1 MSLAVVHEALHVWK
15 LAVDHRITLCI
26 MLGAIDT
33 LATTFPP
40 FIDASSVVACREK
53 RLVPI
58 MNWVRKKKEKEK
70 KEKKKKDHTIPA
82 SDIVI
87 VSETQNNTPTG
98 RQLRTPGCLRHRSR
112 HAGLKLQ
119 RDQRGFC
126 LAGKGPNESRPGIQ
140 QY

>member
-58 MNWVRKKKEKEK
+58 MNWV
-70 KEKKKKDHTIPA
+70 
-82 SDIVI
+82 
-87 VSETQNNTPTG
+87 
-98 RQLRTPGCLRHRSR
+98 
-112 HAGLKLQ
+112 
-119 RDQRGFC
+119 
-126 LAGKGPNESRPGIQ
+126 
-140 QY
+140 